1 MPARTIAWA
10 ALVLAPLAAIA
21 CGEQDPL
28 SLDARRELAS
38 GRTPDR
44 PTLPYTAD
52 PSTGVPSSSEG
63 GNDSGIAPEID
74 SGKRVADAAA
84 DAVDAARPATAVS
97 DLTYEVVVNGY
108 GPAEKD
114 MSNGGNGAND
124 GAPLKI
130 GGVVYPKGLGVHAR
144 SEINVPLAGQYAT
157 FLADVGIDDEV
168 GEQGSVV
175 FRVFADGQMLY
186 DSGTVTGAMAAK
198 TVSVNVA
205 GKQELKLEVTDGA
218 DGSAFDHAD
227 WAGARVVK

>member
-1 MPARTIAWA
+1 MPARTIVWA
-10 ALVLAPLAAIA
+10 ALVVAPLLAIA

-38 GRTPDR
+38 GRAPQN
-44 PTLPYTAD
+44 PTLPYTQD
-52 PSTGVPSSSEG
+52 PGASTSSSSETG
-63 GNDSGIAPEID
+63 SDSGVALPTD
-74 SGKRVADAAA
+74 SGAVVADAAP
-84 DAVDAARPATAVS
+84 DASDAARPTTAVT

-108 GPAEKD
+108 GPAEKN
-114 MSNGGNGAND
+114 MSNGGNGTND

-168 GEQGSVV
+168 SEGSVV

-198 TVSVNVA
+198 TVSVNVT
-205 GKQELKLEVTDGA
+205 GKQQLKLEVTDGGNGG
-218 DGSAFDHAD
+218 DFDHAD
-227 WAGARVVK
+227 WAGARLVK